1 MNIQTFLWGKYGGEK
16 VNNNIL
22 KTLRIEKGE
31 TQIEIARLLGLKT
44 ASAYSK
50 KESGKVPL
58 SLEEV
63 KILADHYGKTIE
75 FFCS

>member
-1 MNIQTFLWGKYGGEK
+1 M
-16 VNNNIL
+16 NNNIL

-75 FFCS
+75 FFCP

>member
-1 MNIQTFLWGKYGGEK
+1 M
-16 VNNNIL
+16 NNNIL

-50 KESGKVPL
+50 KERGKVPL

>member
-1 MNIQTFLWGKYGGEK
+1 MNNG
-16 VNNNIL
+16 IL
-22 KTLRIEKGE
+22 KTLRVERGK

-63 KILADHYGKTIE
+63 KILSEYYGKTMV
-75 FFCS
+75 FFAHSLS

>member
-1 MNIQTFLWGKYGGEK
+1 MNIQTFLRGKYGGEK